1 MSERVIEVVAGV
13 ITDKRGRILLSRRTP
28 SQDMAGLWEFP
39 GGKREADESP
49 EQALARELEEELGI
63 QARIGAHVITVPQAY
78 AHKRLRLDVREITGW
93 QGTPKGREGQPLTWV
108 APEMLARYSMPPAD
122 LPVVAALRRPDRYLV
137 TPPPADDD
145 GDDAWLRGLET
156 ALVQGIRQLQVRLPG
171 IAAARQARL
180 LAAAAARCRRH
191 GATVLFNGPVE
202 MAHDAGVG
210 LHLASPVLRA
220 LSARPVP
227 ADVPLTASCHDHDEL
242 RMAAALGCD
251 AVLLGHVRATPSH
264 PGVPGIGWAAF
275 AQLRETCALPIY
287 AIGGLTT
294 DDIPLARQ
302 HGAQGIAAI
311 RSLWGGE

>member
-1 MSERVIEVVAGV
+1 MKTVLVAAVALIDADGRV
-13 ITDKRGRILLSRRTP
+13 LLAQRPEGKS
-28 SQDMAGLWEFP
+28 MAGLWEFP

-93 QGTPKGREGQPLTWV
+93 QGTPKGREGQALTWV

-137 TPPPADDD
+137 TPAPADDD
-145 GDDAWLRGLET
+145 GDEAWLRGLEA
-156 ALVQGIRQLQVRLPG
+156 ALVQGIRQVQVRLPG

-180 LAAAAARCRRH
+180 LAAAATRCRRH

-220 LSARPVP
+220 LSARPVA
-227 ADVPLTASCHDHDEL
+227 ADVPLTASCHDDDEL

-251 AVLLGHVRATPSH
+251 AVVLGHVRATPSH